1 MLRFTLNPGN
11 KLFPKD
17 LNAYHMQ
24 KKKREKKRE
33 NNNYNKVKP
42 MSLWDY
48 YNYSSIIYKYFI
60 LQS

>member
-24 KKKREKKRE
+24 KQKEKK
-33 NNNYNKVKP
+33 KGKT
-42 MSLWDY
+42 
-48 YNYSSIIYKYFI
+48 IIIIK
-60 LQS
+60 